1 MYSNTSK
8 PLIGMLRQFEK
19 PNTMVKAA
27 ALSAAML
34 DCEFFFFN
42 PEDVDIHNK
51 KINGLFLKNG
61 EWKKSITRFPD
72 VIDNSPPRRASREV
86 YKELEKTIPF
96 TMHRIGNKDFVSKR
110 LMSDKKYD
118 GLVIPYKELRSI
130 NDVFEMLQSNT
141 SIIIKPTGGNR
152 GQGIIYAEKKN
163 SKFSVKTLDNIKI
176 YDADEFEKYIE
187 ELAERKFIVQS
198 YISSVTKS
206 NLPFDI
212 RIHVRRGDDG
222 NWTNVKIYP
231 RIGSG
236 KSVES
241 NLSQGGSL
249 AQIVPFL
256 KYNFTESWKE
266 ILAELRTLG
275 KKFPVYFQEGYDYQL
290 DALGLD
296 IGIDEKGKLWLF
308 EVNSFPGSTMFEL
321 EAQEVAMKYAKYLA
335 LRQENPTTE
344 IQILNNENKKPVIAM
359 LSPAKGISKL
369 KSACVAAASMYDCEF
384 FYFTPDDIDYKEKII
399 QGKTYI
405 NHKWET
411 KEYSY
416 IQDIDVV
423 YDRIRLVG
431 RKKYKKVYDTLNHIP
446 LTHKSFGGTLNKI
459 EVYDKFKLEGTL
471 EDHIVPYTHYKD
483 VDSVVNFIEEHKK
496 IIIKPQVGLMGN
508 GLYYIEKNEGIYE
521 VINKNAELKFN
532 KAEFKLW
539 LAKTADAEPYV
550 VQKYIYTRTKD
561 DAPFD
566 VRVHMMRNDK
576 NKWEFIVILPRVGI
590 GYEKITAMSEGGY
603 ISQWAGFIKR
613 NYGEEMYSAI
623 NRQMRYISK
632 EFTNKFEEIYNTEI
646 SEIGIDFAID
656 ENGHVFMLELN
667 LRRPGFLYY
676 EFDVAKRAIGY
687 ARYLYENKDH

>member
-1 MYSNTSK
+1 MGTNTSK

-19 PNTMVKAA
+19 PNTMAKAA

-42 PEDVDIHNK
+42 PQDVDLHNK

-61 EWKKSITRFPD
+61 VWTKSITRFPD

-110 LMSDKKYD
+110 LMSDKRYN
-118 GLVIPYKELRSI
+118 GLVIPYKELRSV
-130 NDVFEMLQSNT
+130 NDIFEMLQSNAGL
-141 SIIIKPTGGNR
+141 IIKPAGGNR
-152 GQGIIYAEKKN
+152 GQGIIYVEKKN
-163 SKFSVKTLDNIKI
+163 SKFSVKTLDNITI
-176 YDADEFEKYIE
+176 YNRDEFEKYIE
-187 ELAERKFIVQS
+187 KLAERKFIVQS

-212 RIHVRRGDDG
+212 RIHVRRGEDG
-222 NWTNVKIYP
+222 NWKNVKIYP

-249 AQIVPFL
+249 AQIGPFL

-266 ILAELRTLG
+266 ILADLRKLG
-275 KKFPVYFQEGYDYQL
+275 KEFPVYFQEGYDYQL

-335 LRQENPTTE
+335 LNQTKPTLE
-344 IQILNNENKKPVIAM
+344 IQTLNNENKKPVIAM

-369 KSACVAAASMYDCEF
+369 KSACVAAAGMYDCEF
-384 FYFTPDDIDYKEKII
+384 FYFTPDDIDYEEKII

-411 KEYSY
+411 KKYSY
-416 IQDIDVV
+416 IHGIDVI
-423 YDRIRLVG
+423 YDRIRSIG
-431 RKKYKKVYDTLNHIP
+431 NKKYKKVYETLNHIP
-446 LTHKSFGGTLNKI
+446 LTHKTFGESLNKLH
-459 EVYDKFKLEGTL
+459 VYDKFKEEGSL
-471 EDHIVPYTHYKD
+471 ADHIIPYIYYKNAED
-483 VDSVVNFIEEHKK
+483 TIGFINKHKK
-496 IIIKPQVGLMGN
+496 IIIKPQIGLMGN
-508 GLYYIEKNEGIYE
+508 GLYLIEYKDYNYRIIVKNEEYMME
-521 VINKNAELKFN
+521 EQ
-532 KAEFKLW
+532 EFKIW
-539 LAKTADAEPYV
+539 LEETIKNNPYV
-550 VQKYIYTRTKD
+550 VQKYIYSRTKD
-561 DAPFD
+561 DQAFD
-566 VRVHMMRNDK
+566 IRSHLMRNYY
-576 NKWEFIVILPRVGI
+576 NKWDLIVLLPRVGI
-590 GYEKITAMSEGGY
+590 EYEKMTPMKIGGY
-603 ISQWAGFIKR
+603 TGLWAGFIKR
-613 NYGEEMYSAI
+613 NYGEEKFEKI
-623 NRQMRYISK
+623 NKQMRVLSRR
-632 EFTNKFEEIYNTEI
+632 FTNLFEELFETEI

-656 ENGHVFMLELN
+656 EKGHIYLLELN
-667 LRRPGFLYY
+667 LRRPGFFYY

-687 ARYLYENKDH
+687 ARYLHENQKH